1 MNPKPHQTTLRI
13 LLVLSLVNAVV
24 SAVAYLGMALLLPS
38 MGRMV
43 EANSALF
50 PAEFAVMWERMAA
63 VPRPLYAAQSALYIL
78 SFSGCILMWNL
89 RRSGFHA
96 YAIAQLLLLLLPLLF
111 LGKAYL
117 GLGDLMFTALFL
129 TVYYL
134 LLRQLGVFGVRG
146 ADNSGQG
153 LT

>member
-1 MNPKPHQTTLRI
+1 MNPNSHQTTLRI

-24 SAVAYLGMALLLPS
+24 SFLAYLGMALLLPS

-43 EANSALF
+43 EANLAIF

-63 VPRPLYAAQSALYIL
+63 VPRPLYAAQAALYVL
-78 SFSGCILMWNL
+78 SFAGCILMWNL

-117 GLGDLMFTALFL
+117 GLGDLMFAALFL

-134 LLRQLGVFGVRG
+134 LLRQLGVFGEGG
-146 ADNSGQG
+146 ADNSGQ
-153 LT
+153 

>member
-24 SAVAYLGMALLLPS
+24 SAVAYLGMALLLPT

-78 SFSGCILMWNL
+78 SFVGCILMWNL

-134 LLRQLGVFGVRG
+134 LLRQLGVFERENTGDQPP
-146 ADNSGQG
+146 AE
-153 LT
+153 

>member
-1 MNPKPHQTTLRI
+1 MNPKPHLTTLRI

-78 SFSGCILMWNL
+78 SFAGCILMWNL

>member
-24 SAVAYLGMALLLPS
+24 SAVAYLGMALLLPT
-38 MGRMV
+38 MARMV

-50 PAEFAVMWERMAA
+50 PAEFGVMWERMAA

-78 SFSGCILMWNL
+78 SFAGCILMWNL

-117 GLGDLMFTALFL
+117 GLGDLMFAA
-129 TVYYL
+129 L
-134 LLRQLGVFGVRG
+134 LLAVY
-146 ADNSGQG
+146 
-153 LT
+153 

>member
-1 MNPKPHQTTLRI
+1 MNPKPHLTTLRI
-13 LLVLSLVNAVV
+13 LLVLSLVSAVV

-43 EANSALF
+43 EANPALF

-78 SFSGCILMWNL
+78 SFVGCILMWNL

-129 TVYYL
+129 TVYCL
-134 LLRQLGVFGVRG
+134 LLRQLGVFDREP
-146 ADNSGQG
+146 ADNQPPGE
-153 LT
+153 

>member
-78 SFSGCILMWNL
+78 SFAGCILMWNL